1 MSGSRGVL
9 EPMNHEKMP
18 QLSSALSAPAMDEQ
32 AHPAASAMVSKDGKH
47 TPLLPLGEAHGS
59 ASTAATVFAV
69 G

>member
-18 QLSSALSAPAMDEQ
+18 QLSCALSAPAMDEQ
-32 AHPAASAMVSKDGKH
+32 AHPAASAMVSKDGKQ
-47 TPLLPLGEAHGS
+47 PLLPLGEAHGS